1 MLKINLKLLISLL
14 LISGATSASQYQTN
28 AGTTGEANITIS
40 GTIRNPPCEI
50 NNGNDLVVDF
60 SISKLSDIKN
70 GNISKVVSVPVSCPY
85 HSGTASIIMTG
96 NTGGSEVN
104 YLKTTLDNLVVEL
117 LQNDETT
124 PLNLNKT
131 YTDIESLSQLK
142 TENATFTFIAKPVL
156 IDKGKQTSGAF
167 SAISNLLI
175 QYN

>member
-1 MLKINLKLLISLL
+1 
-14 LISGATSASQYQTN
+14 
-28 AGTTGEANITIS
+28 
-40 GTIRNPPCEI
+40 
-50 NNGNDLVVDF
+50 
-60 SISKLSDIKN
+60 
-70 GNISKVVSVPVSCPY
+70 
-85 HSGTASIIMTG
+85 MTG

-142 TENATFTFIAKPVL
+142 TENATFTFIAKPIL